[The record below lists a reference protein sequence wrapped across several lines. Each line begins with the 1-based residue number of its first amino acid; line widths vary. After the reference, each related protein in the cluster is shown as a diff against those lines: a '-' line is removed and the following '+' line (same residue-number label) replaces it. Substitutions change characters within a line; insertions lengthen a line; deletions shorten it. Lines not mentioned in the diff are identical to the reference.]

1 MENMFPFENLQE
13 NAVLY
18 MNIMQA
24 DNTKLANGGGGVGV
38 GCVGVSGLSVPS
50 EITLISRIT
59 LLIPVPAFPDLSHFM
74 YST

>member
-1 MENMFPFENLQE
+1 MFPFENLQE

-24 DNTKLANGGGGVGV
+24 DNTKLAKGGGVGV

-50 EITLISRIT
+50 EITLISANGTSRQC
-59 LLIPVPAFPDLSHFM
+59 
-74 YST
+74 